1 MVVRSTVAG
10 FCVLL
15 SLPPRPH
22 VLVQLSSVSYAA
34 LFVSDSDIFC
44 ASGVD
49 MDAGT
54 VARVVT
60 SIVLEE

>member
-1 MVVRSTVAG
+1 M
-10 FCVLL
+10 FL
-15 SLPPRPH
+15 
-22 VLVQLSSVSYAA
+22 
-34 LFVSDSDIFC
+34 C

-60 SIVLEE
+60 SVVGEERDEAR